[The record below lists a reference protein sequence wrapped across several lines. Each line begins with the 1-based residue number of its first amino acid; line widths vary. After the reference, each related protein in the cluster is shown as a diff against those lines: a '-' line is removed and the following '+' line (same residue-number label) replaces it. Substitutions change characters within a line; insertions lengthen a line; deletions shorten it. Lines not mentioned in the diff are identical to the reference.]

1 MKITNRQVIEF
12 INNVSANKLASK
24 RLPVKVAYA
33 ISRNLD
39 KMNNIITS
47 YETARKTLLD
57 QYAEKDEE
65 GKAKVK
71 DGNYVIREDQKQA
84 FSDEMKELLEV
95 ENEIDLHTINM
106 DEVEKCD
113 TDKYDSLTTADLMT
127 LDIMIN

>member
-71 DGNYVIREDQKQA
+71 DGNCVIQEDQKQA

>member
-12 INNVSANKLASK
+12 INSVSANKLASK

-71 DGNYVIREDQKQA
+71 DGNYVIQEDQKQA
-84 FSDEMKELLEV
+84 FSDELKELLEV

>member
-12 INNVSANKLASK
+12 INSVSANKLASK

-57 QYAEKDEE
+57 QYTEKDEE

-71 DGNYVIREDQKQA
+71 DGNYVIQEDQKQA

>member
-12 INNVSANKLASK
+12 INSVSANKLASK

-71 DGNYVIREDQKQA
+71 DGNYVIQEDQKQA
-84 FSDEMKELLEV
+84 FSNEMKELLEV

>member
-12 INNVSANKLASK
+12 INSVSANKLASK

-65 GKAKVK
+65 GKEKVK
-71 DGNYVIREDQKQA
+71 DGNYVIQEDQKQA

-95 ENEIDLHTINM
+95 ENEIDLYTINM

>member
-12 INNVSANKLASK
+12 INSVSANKLASK

-65 GKAKVK
+65 GKAKVI
-71 DGNYVIREDQKQA
+71 DGNYVIQEDQKQA

>member
-12 INNVSANKLASK
+12 INSVSANKLASK

-71 DGNYVIREDQKQA
+71 DGNYVIQEDQKQA

-113 TDKYDSLTTADLMT
+113 TDKYDSLTTADMMT
-127 LDIMIN
+127 LDVMIN

>member
-12 INNVSANKLASK
+12 VNSVSVNKLAGK

-71 DGNYVIREDQKQA
+71 DGNYVIQEDQKQA

>member
-1 MKITNRQVIEF
+1 MKITNRQVIEL
-12 INNVSANKLASK
+12 INSVSANKLASK

-71 DGNYVIREDQKQA
+71 DGNYVIQEDQKQA

>member
-71 DGNYVIREDQKQA
+71 DGNYVIQEDQKQA

-95 ENEIDLHTINM
+95 ENEIDLHSINM

>member
-12 INNVSANKLASK
+12 INSVSANKLASK

-57 QYAEKDEE
+57 QYAKKNEE
-65 GKAKVK
+65 GKAKEK
-71 DGNYVIREDQKQA
+71 DGNYVIQEDQKQA

-127 LDIMIN
+127 LDVMIN

>member
-12 INNVSANKLASK
+12 INSVSANKLASK

-33 ISRNLD
+33 ISRNLN

-71 DGNYVIREDQKQA
+71 DGNYVIQEDQKQA
-84 FSDEMKELLEV
+84 FSDELKELLEV

>member
-12 INNVSANKLASK
+12 VNSVSANKLASK

-71 DGNYVIREDQKQA
+71 DGNYVIQEDQKQA

>member
-71 DGNYVIREDQKQA
+71 DGNYVIQEDQKQA

-127 LDIMIN
+127 MDIMIN

>member
-12 INNVSANKLASK
+12 INSVSANKLASK

-33 ISRNLD
+33 ISRNLN

-71 DGNYVIREDQKQA
+71 DGNYVIQEDQKQA

>member
-12 INNVSANKLASK
+12 INSVSANKLARK

-71 DGNYVIREDQKQA
+71 DGNYVIQEDQKQA

>member
-12 INNVSANKLASK
+12 INSVSANKLASK

-39 KMNNIITS
+39 KMNNIITN

-71 DGNYVIREDQKQA
+71 DGNYVIQEDQKQA

>member
-12 INNVSANKLASK
+12 ITSVSANKLASK

-71 DGNYVIREDQKQA
+71 DGNYVIQEDQKQA

-127 LDIMIN
+127 LDVMIN

>member
-12 INNVSANKLASK
+12 INSVSANKLASK

-71 DGNYVIREDQKQA
+71 DGNYVIQEDQKQA
-84 FSDEMKELLEV
+84 FSDEMKELLDV

>member
-12 INNVSANKLASK
+12 INSVSANKLASK

-71 DGNYVIREDQKQA
+71 DGNYVIQEDQKQA

>member
-12 INNVSANKLASK
+12 INSVSANKLASK

-33 ISRNLD
+33 ISRNLN

-71 DGNYVIREDQKQA
+71 DGNYVIQEDQKQA

-127 LDIMIN
+127 LDVMIN

>member
-71 DGNYVIREDQKQA
+71 DGNYVIQEDQKQA

-95 ENEIDLHTINM
+95 ENEIDLHTINI

-127 LDIMIN
+127 LDVMIN

>member
-12 INNVSANKLASK
+12 ISNVSANKLASK

-71 DGNYVIREDQKQA
+71 DGNYVIQEDQKQA

>member
-12 INNVSANKLASK
+12 INSVSANKLASK

-71 DGNYVIREDQKQA
+71 DGNYVIQEDQKQA

-127 LDIMIN
+127 MDIMIN

>member
-12 INNVSANKLASK
+12 INSVSANKLASK

-47 YETARKTLLD
+47 YETARKSLLD

-71 DGNYVIREDQKQA
+71 DGNYVIQEDQKQA

>member
-71 DGNYVIREDQKQA
+71 DGNYVIQEDQKQA

-106 DEVEKCD
+106 NEVEKCD

>member
-12 INNVSANKLASK
+12 INSVIANKLASK

-57 QYAEKDEE
+57 QYAEKDKE

-71 DGNYVIREDQKQA
+71 DGNYVIQEDQKQA
-84 FSDEMKELLEV
+84 FSDEMKELLDI
-95 ENEIDLHTINM
+95 ENEIDLYTINM

>member
-12 INNVSANKLASK
+12 INSVSANKLASK

-71 DGNYVIREDQKQA
+71 DGNYVIQEDQKQA
-84 FSDEMKELLEV
+84 FSEEMKELLEV

>member
-12 INNVSANKLASK
+12 INSVSANKLASK

-71 DGNYVIREDQKQA
+71 DGNYVIQEGQKQA

>member
-12 INNVSANKLASK
+12 INSVSANKLASK

-71 DGNYVIREDQKQA
+71 DGNYVIQEDQKQA

-113 TDKYDSLTTADLMT
+113 TDKYDSLTTDDLMT

>member
-71 DGNYVIREDQKQA
+71 DGNYVIQEDQKQA

>member
-12 INNVSANKLASK
+12 INSVSANKLASK

-71 DGNYVIREDQKQA
+71 DGNYVIQEDQKQA

-106 DEVEKCD
+106 DEVKKCD

>member
-71 DGNYVIREDQKQA
+71 EGNYVIQEDQKQA

>member
-12 INNVSANKLASK
+12 INSVSANKLASK

-65 GKAKVK
+65 GKAKMK
-71 DGNYVIREDQKQA
+71 DGNYVIQEDQKQA

-113 TDKYDSLTTADLMT
+113 TDKYDSLTTADLIT

>member
-1 MKITNRQVIEF
+1 MKITNRQIIEF
-12 INNVSANKLASK
+12 INSVSANKLASK

-47 YETARKTLLD
+47 YEAARKTLLD

-71 DGNYVIREDQKQA
+71 DGNYVIQEDQKQA

>member
-12 INNVSANKLASK
+12 INSVSANKLASK

-71 DGNYVIREDQKQA
+71 DGSYVIQEDQKQA
-84 FSDEMKELLEV
+84 YSDEMKELLEV

>member
-12 INNVSANKLASK
+12 INSVSANKLASK

-71 DGNYVIREDQKQA
+71 DGNYVIQEDQKQA

-95 ENEIDLHTINM
+95 ENEIDLYTINM